1 MWIGIMLLPIIK
13 CIPLKNIYYYL
24 ILKVYYKKN
33 PSVISNNKES
43 DYGTA
48 SEPKE
53 EDGTI
58 NVEEVG
64 ENIGY
69 SSSNRF

>member
-1 MWIGIMLLPIIK
+1 MYTFEKYLL
-13 CIPLKNIYYYL
+13 LFNIESL
-24 ILKVYYKKN
+24 LQKN

-43 DYGTA
+43 DYSTA